1 MTNIR
6 KMEGQPDSRRI
17 LETLQSK
24 LLGIE
29 EQLERE
35 GIKTRLI
42 ILTLNRLRAGSTMD
56 DFMPIIK

>member
-1 MTNIR
+1 M
-6 KMEGQPDSRRI
+6 
-17 LETLQSK
+17 
-24 LLGIE
+24 GIE